1 MCPRLQPSP
10 WMDTW
15 NCPCFLFTSPPM
27 SKPRAIGPIHI
38 RTCLSS
44 CQGHCPGS
52 ILTSPSWETPKA
64 SQGCYCLVALVCPSP
79 FLSPPGLAL
88 PTALPSPGVYPHPSF
103 LVSVPQSKM
112 LPHPRSSTWLVP
124 PHPEGPSPFTAPGIF
139 PVFVATRDLPSSL
152 PVFLLWPFRVCLS
165 YWEHLPRRQ
174 GPGAPLSLGVHFCVS
189 T

>member
-1 MCPRLQPSP
+1 LSLLPLY
-10 WMDTW
+10 
-15 NCPCFLFTSPPM
+15 
-27 SKPRAIGPIHI
+27 
-38 RTCLSS
+38 LSS
-44 CQGHCPGS
+44 YVQTTSYWPHPHPYMSLFVSRPLSRQHSYQPLLGDSKGFPGMLLLS
-52 ILTSPSWETPKA
+52 GLGLPFPLPVPSWSRPSHCTPVTW
-64 SQGCYCLVALVCPSP
+64 SL
-79 FLSPPGLAL
+79 PP
-88 PTALPSPGVYPHPSF
+88 PEFPGVG
-103 LVSVPQSKM
+103 
-112 LPHPRSSTWLVP
+112 STWLVP